1 MASDLK
7 SANNPKITAL
17 LTVVIFLCAGAQ
29 YGFAVIPAWEEV
41 LITGALSVGF
51 SAFLVLLTNLTPHN
65 VKHKLVFTRLSNE
78 MPACRIDKLC
88 KKDIRVSFEDVC
100 TRWPSVFGES
110 LCPSERNSR
119 WYKEIYKPVF
129 NEKSVTQAHRDF
141 LLYRD
146 VFSALFVILVV
157 AITWGVWGEIE
168 FVGTIN
174 TAVYYILIGSS
185 LLTLIAA
192 RNSGNRFV
200 VNAVAAAL

>member
-29 YGFAVIPAWEEV
+29 YSFAVIPAWEEA
-41 LITGALSVGF
+41 LITGALSLGF

-65 VKHKLVFTRLSNE
+65 LKHKLVFTRLSNE
-78 MPACRIDKLC
+78 MPACRVDELC

-100 TRWPSVFGES
+100 TRWPSVFEDS

-119 WYKEIYKPVF
+119 WYKEIYKPVL

-146 VFSALFVILVV
+146 VFSALFVMLVV

-192 RNSGNRFV
+192 RNSGNRLV
-200 VNAVAAAL
+200 MNAVAAAL

>member
-1 MASDLK
+1 
-7 SANNPKITAL
+7 
-17 LTVVIFLCAGAQ
+17 
-29 YGFAVIPAWEEV
+29 
-41 LITGALSVGF
+41 
-51 SAFLVLLTNLTPHN
+51 
-65 VKHKLVFTRLSNE
+65 
-78 MPACRIDKLC
+78 MPACRVDELC

-100 TRWPSVFGES
+100 TRWPSVFEDS

-119 WYKEIYKPVF
+119 WYKEIYKPVL

-146 VFSALFVILVV
+146 VFSALFVMLVV

-192 RNSGNRFV
+192 RNSGNRLV
-200 VNAVAAAL
+200 MNAVAAAL